1 MTRYPIVIPATPS
14 PILSPNARGHWAPK
28 ARAASRFRET
38 ARLATLGA
46 ISDDVRAALA
56 DRQSI
61 GYTLAI
67 SWERKRRGMLD
78 EDNALASCKAA
89 IDGVAEAIGIDDRR
103 LRVKGI
109 ALDTTSR
116 LGVTTI
122 TLITEE

>member
-14 PILSPNARGHWAPK
+14 PILSPNARGHWGPK

-46 ISDDVRAALA
+46 ISADTRAELA
-56 DRQSI
+56 DLPSI
-61 GYTLAI
+61 GYTVSV
-67 SWERKRRGMLD
+67 SWEKRRTGMRD
-78 EDNALASCKAA
+78 EDNVLASCKAA
-89 IDGVAEAIGIDDRR
+89 LDGVAEAIGIDDRR
-103 LRVKGI
+103 LHVKGI
-109 ALDTTSR
+109 SLDTTSR

>member
-1 MTRYPIVIPATPS
+1 MSRYPIVIPATPS

-28 ARAASRFRET
+28 ARAAARFREA

-46 ISDDVRAALA
+46 LSPDLRDDLA
-56 DRQSI
+56 DIPEI
-61 GYTLAI
+61 GYTVAV
-67 SWERKRRGMLD
+67 SWERRRTGMRD
-78 EDNALASCKAA
+78 EDNVLASCKAA

-103 LRVKGI
+103 FRVRGI
-109 ALDTTSR
+109 SLDSASR